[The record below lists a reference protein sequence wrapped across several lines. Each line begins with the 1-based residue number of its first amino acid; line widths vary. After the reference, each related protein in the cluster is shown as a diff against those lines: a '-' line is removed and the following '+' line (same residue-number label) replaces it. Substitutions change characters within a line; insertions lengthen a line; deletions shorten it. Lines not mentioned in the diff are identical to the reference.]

1 MKCCNI
7 NMPPIIENTKE
18 RVDSWEVKRWGGMPK
33 RVEDRGVTK
42 LWCSDEEE
50 TIGAYEGSVGLVL
63 VLVLSGC
70 RESRE
75 EEPSVGSGVKGKG
88 LVVL

>member
-1 MKCCNI
+1 
-7 NMPPIIENTKE
+7 MPFMENTKE
-18 RVDSWEVKRWGGMPK
+18 RVDSWEMKRWGGMPK

-50 TIGAYEGSVGLVL
+50 TIGAYKRSVGLVL
-63 VLVLSGC
+63 VGCGC

-75 EEPSVGSGVKGKG
+75 EEPSVGSGVKGK
-88 LVVL
+88 